1 MGFMDKAKQLAEQ
14 AQQKLD
20 EAQQNFNKP
29 SSPEGQPQGDGVKY
43 DAHGRPIQEAPPAG
57 ATRAARSR
65 ARRTRRTRRAGRG
78 ADGGAA
84 GRRRAHTA
92 SPGTG
97 ERRYEHH
104 SRPVQADPVVAE
116 RFSRDS
122 MRLGGILTAMVT
134 PFDAEGRL
142 DENAIV
148 RLIHH
153 LLANGSDGLVLA
165 GSTGEGAT
173 LTDEEKVRL
182 WEIGVAESGDAPIIA
197 GTGTYDTRHSVEL
210 TERAHEVGVDAML
223 VVTPYYVRPN
233 RRGIRAHY
241 EAVAAA
247 TDRPIVLYNIPSRT
261 ATDMP
266 NDLLAELA
274 EIDNVAA
281 VKQARYEDM
290 APIDGM
296 DLLAGNDDVLAE
308 VMDMGGTGGILVA
321 SHLVGREM
329 RQIIDEPDRRHDIE
343 DGLRDLYKALTVT
356 VNPIPI
362 KTAVNMVGLEA
373 GGLRL
378 PLVAAT
384 EEERA
389 VIREALE
396 RHKLL
401 AAV

>member
-1 MGFMDKAKQLAEQ
+1 
-14 AQQKLD
+14 
-20 EAQQNFNKP
+20 
-29 SSPEGQPQGDGVKY
+29 V
-43 DAHGRPIQEAPPAG
+43 
-57 ATRAARSR
+57 T
-65 ARRTRRTRRAGRG
+65 
-78 ADGGAA
+78 
-84 GRRRAHTA
+84 
-92 SPGTG
+92 
-97 ERRYEHH
+97 
-104 SRPVQADPVVAE
+104 E
-116 RFSRDS
+116 RFARDG
-122 MRLGGILTAMVT
+122 MRIGGILTAMVT
-134 PFDAEGRL
+134 PFDGDGRL
-142 DENAIV
+142 DEEAAV
-148 RLIHH
+148 RLMRH
-153 LLANGSDGLVLA
+153 LLENGSNGLVLA

-173 LTDEEKVRL
+173 LTDDEKLRL
-182 WEIGVAESGDAPIIA
+182 WQLGVSETPEDATIVA

-210 TERAHEVGVDAML
+210 TERATEIGVDAML

-247 TDRPIVLYNIPSRT
+247 TDRPVVLYNIPSRT

-290 APIDGM
+290 QPIDGL
-296 DLLAGNDDVLAE
+296 DLLAGNDDILAK
-308 VMDMGGTGGILVA
+308 VMDLGGTGGILVA

-329 RQIIDEPDRRHDIE
+329 RRIVEEPERRHEIE

-356 VNPIPI
+356 TNPIPV
-362 KTAVNMVGLEA
+362 KAALEMA
-373 GGLRL
+373 GHDVGGLRL
-378 PLVAAT
+378 PLVEAS
-384 EEERA
+384 EEEKT

>member
-1 MGFMDKAKQLAEQ
+1 VADRF
-14 AQQKLD
+14 
-20 EAQQNFNKP
+20 
-29 SSPEGQPQGDGVKY
+29 
-43 DAHGRPIQEAPPAG
+43 
-57 ATRAARSR
+57 ARD
-65 ARRTRRTRRAGRG
+65 T
-78 ADGGAA
+78 
-84 GRRRAHTA
+84 
-92 SPGTG
+92 
-97 ERRYEHH
+97 
-104 SRPVQADPVVAE
+104 
-116 RFSRDS
+116 

-142 DENAIV
+142 DEGAAV

-153 LLANGSDGLVLA
+153 LLEHGSDGLVLA

-173 LTDEEKVRL
+173 LADDEKVRL

-233 RRGIRAHY
+233 RRGILAHY

-247 TDRPIVLYNIPSRT
+247 TDRPIVAYNIPSRT

-274 EIDNVAA
+274 QIENVAA

-290 APIDGM
+290 APIEGM
-296 DLLAGNDDVLAE
+296 DLLAGNDDVLAK
-308 VMDMGGTGGILVA
+308 VMDMGGTGGILVS
-321 SHLVGREM
+321 SHLVGAEM
-329 RQIIDEPDRRHDIE
+329 RRIIDEPERRHEIE
-343 DGLRDLYKALTVT
+343 DGLRDLYEAMTVT
-356 VNPIPI
+356 VNPIPV
-362 KTAVNMVGLEA
+362 KTAVNMIGLDA
-373 GGLRL
+373 GPLRL
-378 PLVAAT
+378 PLVEAS

-396 RHKLL
+396 RHNLL
-401 AAV
+401 ATV